1 MDLHTQPPFTWTQ
14 FSYLLLDSCLKARSV
29 NPKGL
34 WSGEYSRIEWMR
46 VGFFIF
52 LIFIL
57 MRMKPELKVRKTPAF
72 PQTPLNVL
80 ICFSCNLSARNRTP
94 SSCLPFLHTHLS
106 SHLNWIPPVFFF
118 SCVVH
123 ASCSNSH
130 QRKVNDQSTHL
141 YTWPYFTL
149 VLNTPRPETMVKFT
163 TAASVC
169 LKNNLRRCGC
179 SKNAAMNQVCLWN
192 CWNVGRPANSGFH
205 FFLAVSLMAMDI
217 FMSLTLWTCTLCSF
231 IHCIFVHVHT
241 AHAFI
246 TLHLTLALLLIS
258 CT

>member
-1 MDLHTQPPFTWTQ
+1 MSWFVLVFFLVIWVPEIEHPLPVCPFYTLIWALTWTE
-14 FSYLLLDSCLKARSV
+14 YCLC
-29 NPKGL
+29 GL
-34 WSGEYSRIEWMR
+34 
-46 VGFFIF
+46 FF
-52 LIFIL
+52 
-57 MRMKPELKVRKTPAF
+57 
-72 PQTPLNVL
+72 
-80 ICFSCNLSARNRTP
+80 C
-94 SSCLPFLHTHLS
+94 
-106 SHLNWIPPVFFF
+106 FFF
-118 SCVVH
+118 PSPCVVH

-149 VLNTPRPETMVKFT
+149 VLNTPRPETTVKFT

-169 LKNNLRRCGC
+169 LKNNLWRCGC

-192 CWNVGRPANSGFH
+192 CRNVGRPANSGFH

>member
-1 MDLHTQPPFTWTQ
+1 MSWFVFLVIWVPEIEHPLPVCPFYTLIWALTWT
-14 FSYLLLDSCLKARSV
+14 
-29 NPKGL
+29 
-34 WSGEYSRIEWMR
+34 EYR
-46 VGFFIF
+46 
-52 LIFIL
+52 L
-57 MRMKPELKVRKTPAF
+57 
-72 PQTPLNVL
+72 
-80 ICFSCNLSARNRTP
+80 C
-94 SSCLPFLHTHLS
+94 
-106 SHLNWIPPVFFF
+106 FFF

-123 ASCSNSH
+123 ASCSNSQ

-149 VLNTPRPETMVKFT
+149 VLNTPRPETTVKFT

>member
-1 MDLHTQPPFTWTQ
+1 MVKRSMDLHTQPPFTWTQ

-118 SCVVH
+118 PVSYMH
-123 ASCSNSH
+123 LA
-130 QRKVNDQSTHL
+130 QTHTRGKL
-141 YTWPYFTL
+141 MISQPICILGPT
-149 VLNTPRPETMVKFT
+149 
-163 TAASVC
+163 
-169 LKNNLRRCGC
+169 
-179 SKNAAMNQVCLWN
+179 
-192 CWNVGRPANSGFH
+192 
-205 FFLAVSLMAMDI
+205 SL
-217 FMSLTLWTCTLCSF
+217 
-231 IHCIFVHVHT
+231 
-241 AHAFI
+241 
-246 TLHLTLALLLIS
+246 
-258 CT
+258 